1 MTPAKT
7 GSSKKKKSSKNDE
20 LSLFDAEVPSKALV
34 DEVEG
39 AFLEYAMSVIVSRA
53 LPDVRDGLK
62 PVHRRILW
70 AMHDAGIRSDR
81 PFVKSARVIGDV
93 MGRYHPHG
101 DQSIY
106 EALVR
111 MGQSFS
117 LSLPLID
124 PHGNFGSPNDPAAA
138 MRYTECRLS
147 LVADQLL
154 RDIDEDTVD
163 FVDNFDASQQEPVV
177 LPSRIPNI
185 LINGSQGIAVGIA
198 TNIPPHNPIEVI
210 KAAIYLIENED
221 ATAKDLAK
229 IIKGPDFPTG
239 ATILGTDGIADMYTK
254 GRGSIRVR
262 GEHVIEST
270 KGKDSIV
277 ITSIPY
283 QTSIE
288 NIAEKAAEAVESGT
302 ISGVRDIRNE
312 SGQGETRLVID
323 CKQGTDTSVVLNNL
337 YKHTTLQ
344 SSVPVN
350 MIALVDGVPRT
361 LNLDDML
368 RAWVNHQIEVI
379 RRRSAFRLQK
389 AQDRCHIVE
398 GLVKAVDMI
407 DAIIKAIKASKDRSV
422 ARGKLMAKP
431 FAFSEIQANHI
442 LDLPLGRLTELGQK
456 ELNDELKRLKK
467 EIKELTALLKSS
479 AKVRELIKSD
489 LQEFVATLQAPRRTK
504 IEKSDSGDLTTTALI
519 AEEDLVINVSA
530 RNYVRA
536 IPASSKGSKI
546 TGTKDR
552 DSVTSIYELTSLN
565 SMVVVSNLGRAYRI
579 PCFELP
585 KDRLAAVSTLVS
597 LSSGE
602 KPVGVID
609 IDNIEAI
616 ALITNKGGIKKIDAS
631 ALAEIATRKDGVVCA
646 KLGAGETL
654 VSACEVHED
663 EEHQMLIATKNGL
676 GIRFML
682 TDVRSTSRSAGT
694 IRAMKLKGDDEV
706 ISAISVYEDDD
717 CVITTD
723 KGYAKRMHIN
733 SMTLQARGGSGMKAM
748 RIQPSRGLVSSMC
761 IALGDETT
769 LLTETEAI
777 DCPTT
782 SIVLQDREGSGAKIK
797 GTKGDVIAVAP
808 VADSV

>member
-1 MTPAKT
+1 MPAKT
-7 GSSKKKKSSKNDE
+7 KKSKKNE
-20 LSLFDAEVPSKALV
+20 LSLFDAQVPTKALV
-34 DEVEG
+34 DEVES

-111 MGQSFS
+111 MGQHFS

-163 FVDNFDASQQEPVV
+163 FVDNFDASQLEPVV

-210 KAAIYLIENED
+210 KAAIYLIDHEE
-221 ATAKDLAK
+221 ATSKELAK

-239 ATILGTDGIADMYTK
+239 ATILGTDGINDMYSK

-262 GEHVIEST
+262 GEHILEES
-270 KGKDSIV
+270 KGKTSIV
-277 ITSIPY
+277 ITSVPY

-288 NIAEKAAEAVESGT
+288 SIAEKAAEAVESGT
-302 ISGVRDIRNE
+302 ISGVKDIRNE
-312 SGQGETRLVID
+312 SGQGQTRLVID
-323 CKQGTDTSVVLNNL
+323 CKLGTDASVVLNNL

-344 SSVPVN
+344 SSIPVN
-350 MIALVDGVPRT
+350 MIALVDGVPQT

-368 RAWVNHQIEVI
+368 RAWVTHQVEVI
-379 RRRSAFRLQK
+379 RRRSAFRLEK
-389 AQDRCHIVE
+389 AQARCHIVE
-398 GLVKAVDMI
+398 GLVRAVDMI
-407 DAIIKAIKASKDRSV
+407 DAIIKTIRASKDRSV
-422 ARGKLMAKP
+422 ARTKLMTGK

-442 LDLPLGRLTELGQK
+442 LDLALGRLTELGQK
-456 ELNDELKRLKK
+456 ELALELKALNK
-467 EIKELTALLKSS
+467 EIKELNALLKSP
-479 AKVRELIKSD
+479 AKVRELIKTD
-489 LQEFVATLQAPRRTK
+489 LEEYMGTLVAPRRTK
-504 IEKSDSGDLTTTALI
+504 IEKQDSGELSTTALI
-519 AEEDLVINVSA
+519 AEEDLVVNVSA

-536 IPASSKGSKI
+536 IPANSKASKI

-552 DSVTSIYELTSLN
+552 DAIESVYELTSLN
-565 SMVVVSNLGRAYRI
+565 SLLVVSNLGRAYRI
-579 PCFELP
+579 PCYELP
-585 KDRLAAVSTLVS
+585 KDRLGAVSAMVS
-597 LSSGE
+597 FSSGE
-602 KPVGVID
+602 KPVGIID

-616 ALITNKGGIKKIDAS
+616 ALVTNKGGIKKIDAQV
-631 ALAEIATRKDGVVCA
+631 LQEIATRKDGVVCA
-646 KLGAGETL
+646 KLASGEAI
-654 VSACEVHED
+654 VSASEVHED
-663 EEHQMLIATKNGL
+663 KDHQMVMVTRSGQ
-676 GIRFML
+676 GIRFL
-682 TDVRSTSRSAGT
+682 LSDVRSTSRTAGT
-694 IRAMKLKGDDEV
+694 VRAMKVKNDDEV
-706 ISAISVYEDDD
+706 IASISVYEDDD
-717 CVITTD
+717 CVITTN

-733 SMTLQARGGSGMKAM
+733 SLTLQSRGGTGMKAM
-748 RIQPSRGLVSSMC
+748 RIQPSRGLVVDMC

-769 LLTETEAI
+769 FLTETTSS
-777 DCPTT
+777 DCATT
-782 SIVLQDREGSGAKIK
+782 VIALQDREGSGAKVK
-797 GTKGDVIAVAP
+797 GLTGTIIGVSP
-808 VADSV
+808 VADTV

>member
-1 MTPAKT
+1 MSPAKA
-7 GSSKKKKSSKNDE
+7 KPKKSKGKE
-20 LSLFDAEVPSKALV
+20 PSLFDEHVPSKALV
-34 DEVEG
+34 DEVES

-111 MGQSFS
+111 MGQHFS

-163 FVDNFDASQQEPVV
+163 FIDNFDASQQEPVV

-198 TNIPPHNPIEVI
+198 TNIPPHNPLEVI
-210 KAAIYLIENED
+210 KAAVYLIEHEE

-239 ATILGTDGIADMYTK
+239 ATILGTDGIMDMYTK
-254 GRGSIRVR
+254 GRGSVRVR
-262 GEHVIEST
+262 GEHVIEDV
-270 KGKDSIV
+270 KGKTSIV

-288 NIAEKAAEAVESGT
+288 SIAEKAAEAVEAGT

-312 SGQGETRLVID
+312 SGQGATRLVID
-323 CKQGTDTSVVLNNL
+323 CKPGTDTSVVLNNL

-350 MIALVDGVPRT
+350 MIALVDGVPQT
-361 LNLDDML
+361 LTLDDML
-368 RAWVNHQIEVI
+368 RAWVTHQVEVI
-379 RRRSAFRLQK
+379 RRRSAFRLNK

-398 GLVKAVDMI
+398 GLVRAVDMI
-407 DAIIKAIKASKDRSV
+407 DKIIKTIRASKDRSV
-422 ARGKLMAKP
+422 ARTKLMEKT

-442 LDLPLGRLTELGQK
+442 LDLALGRLTELGQK
-456 ELNDELKRLKK
+456 ELNEELAALKK
-467 EIKELTALLKSS
+467 EIKALTALLKSP
-479 AKVRELIKSD
+479 AKVRELIKND
-489 LQEFVATLQAPRRTK
+489 LLEYSATLTAPRRTK
-504 IEKSDSGDLTTTALI
+504 IEKGDTGELVTTALV
-519 AEEDLVINVSA
+519 ADEDLVINVSA

-536 IPASSKGSKI
+536 IPTSSKGSKI
-546 TGTKDR
+546 TSTKDR
-552 DSVTSIYELTSLN
+552 DSVSSIYELTSLN
-565 SMVVVSNLGRAYRI
+565 SLVVITNLGRAYRI
-579 PCFELP
+579 PCYELP
-585 KDRLAAVSTLVS
+585 KDRLAAVSTLAS
-597 LSSGE
+597 LGSGE
-602 KPVGVID
+602 RPVGVID
-609 IDNIEAI
+609 IDNIEA
-616 ALITNKGGIKKIDAS
+616 LVMVTNKGGIKKVEAAVLS
-631 ALAEIATRKDGVVCA
+631 EIATRKDGVVCA
-646 KLGAGETL
+646 KLGPDEML
-654 VSACEVHED
+654 VSAGEVHED
-663 EEHQMLIATKNGL
+663 EDHQMLIVTRKGQ
-676 GIRFML
+676 GIRFFL
-682 TDVRSTSRSAGT
+682 SDVRSTSRSAGT
-694 IRAMKLKGDDEV
+694 VRAIKLKGDDEV
-706 ISAISVYEDDD
+706 VMAVSVYEDDD

-733 SMTLQARGGSGMKAM
+733 AITLQARGGSGMRAM
-748 RIQPSRGLVSSMC
+748 KIQPSRGLVSGMC
-761 IALGDETT
+761 IALGDETVF
-769 LLTETEAI
+769 LSETAAF
-777 DCPTT
+777 DCATV
-782 SIVLQDREGSGAKIK
+782 SIALQDREGSGTKPK
-797 GTKGDVIAVAP
+797 GISGEIISVAP
-808 VADSV
+808 VADTV

>member
-1 MTPAKT
+1 MMAATKAT
-7 GSSKKKKSSKNDE
+7 KKKKKDDP
-20 LSLFDAEVPSKALV
+20 SLFDTHIPTKALV
-34 DEVEG
+34 DEVES

-154 RDIDEDTVD
+154 ADIDEDTVD

-198 TNIPPHNPIEVI
+198 TNIPPHNPVEVI
-210 KAAIYLIENED
+210 KAAIHLIENEE

-239 ATILGTDGIADMYTK
+239 ATILGTDGISDMYMK

-262 GEHVIEST
+262 GEHSLEES
-270 KGKDSIV
+270 KGKTSIV
-277 ITSIPY
+277 ITSVPY

-288 NIAEKAAEAVESGT
+288 QIAEKAADAAESGT
-302 ISGVRDIRNE
+302 ISGVKDIRNE
-312 SGQGETRLVID
+312 SGQGKTRLVVE
-323 CKQGTDTSVVLNNL
+323 CKPGTDISVVLNNL
-337 YKHTTLQ
+337 YKHTPLQ

-361 LNLDDML
+361 LTLDDML
-368 RAWVNHQIEVI
+368 RAWVTHQIEVI
-379 RRRSAFRLQK
+379 RRRSAYRLQK
-389 AQDRCHIVE
+389 AEDRCHIVE
-398 GLVKAVDMI
+398 GLVRAVDMI
-407 DAIIKAIKASKDRSV
+407 DAIIKAIRSSKDRPT
-422 ARGKLMAKP
+422 ARQKLMGTK
-431 FAFSEIQANHI
+431 FVFSEIQANHI

-456 ELNDELKRLKK
+456 ELNDELKALLKQ
-467 EIKELTALLKSS
+467 IKELTALLKSS
-479 AKVRELIKSD
+479 AKVRELIKND
-489 LQEFVATLQAPRRTK
+489 LEEFMATLNSPRRTK
-504 IEKSDSGDLTTTALI
+504 IEKSDTGDLSTTALV
-519 AEEDLVINVSA
+519 AQEDLIINVSA
-530 RNYVRA
+530 RHYMRA
-536 IPASSKGSKI
+536 IPVSSKASKI
-546 TGTKDR
+546 SSTKDR
-552 DSVTSIYELTSLN
+552 DSVRDIYELTSLN
-565 SMVVVSNLGRAYRI
+565 SMIVISNLGRAYRI
-579 PCFELP
+579 PCYELP
-585 KDRLAAVSTLVS
+585 KDRLAAISTMVSFT
-597 LSSGE
+597 SGE

-616 ALITNKGGIKKIDAS
+616 SLVTNKGGIKKIDAGT
-631 ALAEIATRKDGVVCA
+631 LAEIATRKDGVVCA
-646 KLGAGETL
+646 KLSSGEEII
-654 VSACEVHED
+654 SATEVHED
-663 EEHQMLIATKNGL
+663 EDHQMVIVTKNGQ
-676 GIRFML
+676 GIRFYL
-682 TDVRSTSRSAGT
+682 SDVRSTSRSAGT
-694 IRAMKLKGDDEV
+694 VRAMKLKDDDIV
-706 ISAISVYEDDD
+706 VSAVSVYEDDD

-733 SMTLQARGGSGMKAM
+733 SLTLQARGGSGLKAM
-748 RIQPSRGLVSSMC
+748 RIQPSRGLVRSMC
-761 IALGDETT
+761 IAMGDETT
-769 LLTETEAI
+769 FLTDTAAF
-777 DCPTT
+777 DCATT
-782 SIVLQDREGSGAKIK
+782 TISLQDREGSGAKVK
-797 GTKGDVIAVAP
+797 GLTGSIVAVSP

>member
-1 MTPAKT
+1 MAAAKAKR
-7 GSSKKKKSSKNDE
+7 SKKSKNLE
-20 LSLFDAEVPSKALV
+20 PSLFDEQVPSKALV

-111 MGQSFS
+111 MGQHFS

-124 PHGNFGSPNDPAAA
+124 PHGNFGSPSDPAAA

-147 LVADQLL
+147 LVANQLL
-154 RDIDEDTVD
+154 ADIDEDTVD
-163 FVDNFDASQQEPVV
+163 FVDNFDASQLEPVV

-198 TNIPPHNPIEVI
+198 TNIPPHNPVEVI
-210 KAAIYLIENED
+210 KAAIYLIDNQE

-239 ATILGTDGIADMYTK
+239 ATILGTDGIKDAYLK

-262 GEHVIEST
+262 GEHEIEER
-270 KGKDSIV
+270 KGASSIV
-277 ITSIPY
+277 ITSVPY

-288 NIAEKAAEAVESGT
+288 AIAEKSADAVESGI
-302 ISGVRDIRNE
+302 ISGVKDIRNE
-312 SGQGETRLVID
+312 SGQGQTRLVID
-323 CKQGTDTSVVLNNL
+323 CRPGTDVSVVLNNL
-337 YKHTTLQ
+337 YKHTPLQ

-350 MIALVDGVPRT
+350 MIALVDGVPRN
-361 LNLDDML
+361 LNLDEML
-368 RAWVNHQIEVI
+368 NAWVDHQIDVI

-389 AQDRCHIVE
+389 AEDRCHIVQ

-407 DAIIKAIKASKDRSV
+407 DAIIKAIRSSKDRPT
-422 ARGKLMAKP
+422 ARTKLMSGK
-431 FAFSEIQANHI
+431 FKFSEIQANHI
-442 LDLPLGRLTELGQK
+442 LDLALGRLTELGQK
-456 ELNDELKRLKK
+456 ELAEELKNLQKQ
-467 EIKELTALLKSS
+467 IKELTSLLKSPK
-479 AKVRELIKSD
+479 KVRALIKSD
-489 LQEFVATLQAPRRTK
+489 LETFATSIDAPRRTK
-504 IEKSDSGDLTTTALI
+504 IEKSDSGDLSTSALV

-536 IPASSKGSKI
+536 IPTSSKASKI
-546 TGTKDR
+546 TATKDR
-552 DSVTSIYELTSLN
+552 DSVEGVYELTSLN
-565 SMVVVSNLGRAYRI
+565 SMVVISNFGRAYRI
-579 PCFELP
+579 PCYELP
-585 KDRLAAVSTLVS
+585 KDRLAAVSTITS
-597 LSSGE
+597 MSSGE

-609 IDNIEAI
+609 IDNIQAI
-616 ALITNKGGIKKIDAS
+616 ALVTNKGGIKKIDAQ
-631 ALAEIATRKDGVVCA
+631 ALVEIATRKDGVVCA
-646 KLGAGETL
+646 KLGAGEEL
-654 VSACEVHED
+654 VSAVEVHED
-663 EEHQMLIATKNGL
+663 EDHQMLVLTKNGQ
-676 GIRFML
+676 GIRFFL

-694 IRAMKLKGDDEV
+694 IRAMKLKGDDQV
-706 ISAISVYEDDD
+706 VAAVSVYEDDD
-717 CVITTD
+717 CVIATD

-733 SMTLQARGGSGMKAM
+733 SMTMQARGGSGMRAV

-761 IALGDETT
+761 IAIGDETT
-769 LLTETEAI
+769 FLTESEAI
-777 DCPTT
+777 NCATT
-782 SIVLQDREGSGAKIK
+782 DIALQDREGSGAKVKGIK
-797 GTKGDVIAVAP
+797 GSVIAVAP
-808 VADSV
+808 VADAV

>member
-1 MTPAKT
+1 MMAPAKSART
-7 GSSKKKKSSKNDE
+7 KKSKE
-20 LSLFDAEVPSKALV
+20 PSLFDEQVPSKALV
-34 DEVEG
+34 DEVES

-111 MGQSFS
+111 MGQHFS

-198 TNIPPHNPIEVI
+198 TNIPPHNPMEVI
-210 KAAIYLIENED
+210 KAAIYLIDHEE
-221 ATAKDLAK
+221 ATSKDLAK

-239 ATILGTDGIADMYTK
+239 ATILGTDGIAEMYSK

-262 GEHVIEST
+262 GEHVLEES
-270 KGKDSIV
+270 KGKTSIV
-277 ITSIPY
+277 VTSIPY

-288 NIAEKAAEAVESGT
+288 SIAEKAAEAVESGT
-302 ISGVRDIRNE
+302 ISGVKDIRNE
-312 SGQGETRLVID
+312 SGQGQTRLVIE
-323 CKQGTDTSVVLNNL
+323 CKPGTDTSVVLNNL

-350 MIALVDGVPRT
+350 MIALVDGVPKT

-368 RAWVNHQIEVI
+368 RAWVTHQVEVI
-379 RRRSAFRLQK
+379 RRRSSFRLEK
-389 AQDRCHIVE
+389 AQARCHIVE
-398 GLVKAVDMI
+398 GLVRAVDMI
-407 DAIIKAIKASKDRSV
+407 DAIIKTIRASKDRSV
-422 ARGKLMAKP
+422 ARTKLMAGK

-442 LDLPLGRLTELGQK
+442 LDLALGRLTELGQK
-456 ELNDELKRLKK
+456 ELSEELKALKK

-479 AKVRELIKSD
+479 SKVRELIKSD
-489 LQEFVATLQAPRRTK
+489 LEEFMSTLVSPRRTK
-504 IEKSDSGDLTTTALI
+504 IEKADTGDLSTTALV

-536 IPASSKGSKI
+536 IPVSSKASKI
-546 TGTKDR
+546 TSTKDR
-552 DSVTSIYELTSLN
+552 DSVESVYELTSLN
-565 SMVVVSNLGRAYRI
+565 SLIIISNLGRAYRV
-579 PCFELP
+579 PCYELP

-597 LSSGE
+597 FTSGE

-616 ALITNKGGIKKIDAS
+616 ALVTNKGGIKKIDAQ
-631 ALAEIATRKDGVVCA
+631 ALSEIATRKDGVVCA
-646 KLGAGETL
+646 KLGSGEVI
-654 VSACEVHED
+654 VSAREVHED
-663 EEHQMLIATKNGL
+663 EEHQMVIVTKNGQ

-682 TDVRSTSRSAGT
+682 SDVRSTSRSAGT
-694 IRAMKLKGDDEV
+694 IRAMKIKSDDEV
-706 ISAISVYEDDD
+706 IGAISVYEDDD

-723 KGYAKRMHIN
+723 KGFAKRMHIN
-733 SMTLQARGGSGMKAM
+733 SLTLQARGGSGLKAM
-748 RIQPSRGLVSSMC
+748 KIQPSRGTVKDMC

-769 LLTETEAI
+769 FLT
-777 DCPTT
+777 DTT
-782 SIVLQDREGSGAKIK
+782 STDCATTAIALQDREGSGSKVK
-797 GTKGDVIAVAP
+797 GVSGSIIGVSP
-808 VADSV
+808 VADAI